1 MALIGAYLTSAA
13 EAFPTDLHMSSPEPR
28 DLVTT
33 DAKNLREHIEV
44 YGIPVFDGIDV
55 VNLRFALIHLNMA
68 MPNLFQ
74 RRTANT
80 KDCWGYRFEWTPEHL
95 TPEQMK
101 PMKFSYDVLAEEC
114 LDRLNAIS
122 PPHKGALPR
131 NDSNRAALSSVPGT
145 EEEKKEP
152 LPVPKRDLYAL
163 LEENHESDPKLAELW
178 REVHT
183 VPDWV
188 DWEQIAR
195 GQDVFY
201 RYGGPAL
208 TGLTFQSLLG
218 GMGAARVVETL
229 ARTGGFSTKVARGR
243 LFETT
248 QHILQ
253 CTRTLD
259 GLKPGGEGFASSIR
273 VRFLHAA
280 VRQRIMKLAKERP
293 SYFNV
298 EEWGIPIN
306 DLDQIATI
314 GTFSSTLIYLS
325 FPRQGIFLRKQEIDD
340 YLALWRYIGY
350 LMGTPDEWLST
361 PTKAKAI
368 MESLLYHE
376 VDPSE
381 MSKTMANNII
391 YALKEE
397 PPTFSSADMLTASAR
412 WLNGN
417 ALCDRLRL
425 KRVSAYYWSLMA
437 GQCLFFIFYC
447 YTYRLFPNAD
457 RRRIDRAKEIFWTLI
472 VKAKWGLA
480 GTETSFD
487 FKYLKASAASKNKT
501 MFSPPTKS
509 SSPTLVIIESERDE
523 DKDLHHRKRQKR
535 EDSVITLTGVIGL
548 SASESQAYMA
558 SKYVAGES
566 DRKIQHVMEAAR
578 RAQKSRRMEKEKA
591 KAGRPVRTLVDY
603 DLPAGSERLDWDTD
617 EVRRMVGEIA

>member
-1 MALIGAYLTSAA
+1 MALSN
-13 EAFPTDLHMSSPEPR
+13 P
-28 DLVTT
+28 
-33 DAKNLREHIEV
+33 
-44 YGIPVFDGIDV
+44 
-55 VNLRFALIHLNMA
+55 
-68 MPNLFQ
+68 FQ

-80 KDCWGYRFEWTPEHL
+80 RDCWGYRFEWTPEHL

-131 NDSNRAALSSVPGT
+131 NDSNRAALSSAPGT

-152 LPVPKRDLYAL
+152 LPVPKRDLYTL
-163 LEENHESDPKLAELW
+163 LEEHHDSDPKLAELW
-178 REVHT
+178 REVQT

-188 DWEQIAR
+188 DWDQIAR

-293 SYFNV
+293 SYFDV

-306 DLDQIATI
+306 DMDQIATI

-361 PTKAKAI
+361 PVKAKAI

-417 ALCDRLRL
+417 ALCDRLGL

-447 YTYRLFPNAD
+447 YTYRFFPDAD
-457 RRRIDRAKEIFWTLI
+457 RRRIDRAKDIFWQLI

-480 GTETSFD
+480 GMETSFD
-487 FKYLKASAASKNKT
+487 FKYVPQYDTLTHLGNIGERKKVSLSNELRNLKALGIGVGVLAVGTLVAAKVAAS
-501 MFSPPTKS
+501 
-509 SSPTLVIIESERDE
+509 
-523 DKDLHHRKRQKR
+523 
-535 EDSVITLTGVIGL
+535 VIG
-548 SASESQAYMA
+548 
-558 SKYVAGES
+558 
-566 DRKIQHVMEAAR
+566 
-578 RAQKSRRMEKEKA
+578 
-591 KAGRPVRTLVDY
+591 
-603 DLPAGSERLDWDTD
+603 RLW
-617 EVRRMVGEIA
+617 

>member
-1 MALIGAYLTSAA
+1 MAL
-13 EAFPTDLHMSSPEPR
+13 
-28 DLVTT
+28 
-33 DAKNLREHIEV
+33 
-44 YGIPVFDGIDV
+44 
-55 VNLRFALIHLNMA
+55 
-68 MPNLFQ
+68 PNLFQ

-80 KDCWGYRFEWTPEHL
+80 KNCWGYRFEWTPDHL

-122 PPHKGALPR
+122 PSQNGVLPR

-163 LEENHESDPKLAELW
+163 LEEHHESDPKLAELW

-183 VPDWV
+183 VPEWV
-188 DWEQIAR
+188 DWDQIAR

-253 CTRTLD
+253 CTRTLE
-259 GLKPGGEGFASSIR
+259 GIKPGGEGFASSIR

-280 VRQRIMKLAKERP
+280 VRQRIIRLANERP
-293 SYFNV
+293 SYFDV
-298 EEWGIPIN
+298 DKWGIPIN

-325 FPRQGIFLRKQEIDD
+325 FPRQGIFLRQQEIND

-361 PTKAKAI
+361 PAKAKAI
-368 MESLLYHE
+368 MESILYHE

-397 PPTFSSADMLTASAR
+397 PPTFASADMLTASAR

-417 ALCDRLRL
+417 ELCDRLGL
-425 KRVSAYYWSLMA
+425 KRVSSYYWSLMA

-447 YTYRLFPNAD
+447 YTYRLFPKAD
-457 RRRIDRAKEIFWTLI
+457 RTRIDRAKDIFWTLI

-487 FKYLKASAASKNKT
+487 FKYVPQYDTLTHLGDIGERKRTALSNEMRNLKALGIAVGTLAVGVLLSLKVAS
-501 MFSPPTKS
+501 
-509 SSPTLVIIESERDE
+509 V
-523 DKDLHHRKRQKR
+523 
-535 EDSVITLTGVIGL
+535 VIG
-548 SASESQAYMA
+548 
-558 SKYVAGES
+558 
-566 DRKIQHVMEAAR
+566 RI
-578 RAQKSRRMEKEKA
+578 
-591 KAGRPVRTLVDY
+591 
-603 DLPAGSERLDWDTD
+603 W
-617 EVRRMVGEIA
+617 